1 MIRDYSEVKHT
12 IFDQLNPYDLM
23 TNSYPLEE
31 RAMGIAERL
40 YDQSEVMMDKA
51 KKQIEQVQIDGSST
65 EQDIEH
71 ITLAIDYLTR
81 TMARLRMADMID
93 PLSTPQKEKEP
104 LVRLQ
109 ESSNL

>member
-1 MIRDYSEVKHT
+1 MIKDYSEVKHR
-12 IFDQLNPYDLM
+12 IFDQLNPYDPM
-23 TNSYPLEE
+23 GHCYPLEE
-31 RAMGIAERL
+31 RAIEMAERL
-40 YDQSEVMMDKA
+40 YDQSESMMDKA
-51 KKQIEQVQIDGSST
+51 TKQLEQVKLDGGST

-93 PLSTPQKEKEP
+93 PLSTPQNKKEP

-109 ESSNL
+109 ESSNQ